1 MALLDFLKRKNKK
14 AAPAVGAGEKRF
26 IASRRSP
33 KATVAPAVGAGG
45 GTPERAALK
54 EKTPVSLS
62 AASYL
67 ISPHV
72 TEKSARAGE
81 SGTYTFKVAKNAN
94 KPEVKKA
101 VEELYGVRVD
111 AVHIIHI
118 PSKRRFSR
126 GRAGMAKGYKK
137 ALVTLAEGEKIEV
150 V

>member
-14 AAPAVGAGEKRF
+14 EERSVRGESPAMKTAAAPAAE
-26 IASRRSP
+26 AN
-33 KATVAPAVGAGG
+33 
-45 GTPERAALK
+45 ERAAGRKALK

-67 ISPHV
+67 VSPHV
-72 TEKSARAGE
+72 TEKSTQAGE
-81 SGTYTFKVAKNAN
+81 KGIYTFKVAQNAN

-101 VEELYGVRVD
+101 VEELYGVRAD
-111 AVHIIHI
+111 AVRIIRI

-126 GRAGMAKGYKK
+126 GRAGVAKGYKK

-150 V
+150 A

>member
-14 AAPAVGAGEKRF
+14 GERGARE
-26 IASRRSP
+26 RSP
-33 KATVAPAVGAGG
+33 KARTGEAAAAPALEAG
-45 GTPERAALK
+45 PAAFK
-54 EKTPVSLS
+54 EKTPISLS

-94 KPEVKKA
+94 KPEIKRA
-101 VEELYGVRVD
+101 VGELYGVRVD
-111 AVHIIHI
+111 AVHIICI

-126 GRAGMAKGYKK
+126 GRTGMAKGYKK
-137 ALVTLAEGEKIEV
+137 ALVTLAEGERIEAV
-150 V
+150 